1 MTIKWEA
8 FFTFLPVSSNKMCKA
23 LEKFALELQNA
34 EINGFA
40 IMKFDNLRVVAKVCS
55 GKVLTDF
62 VSVAGVKTSLAGAQN
77 AFVLLFKIKH

>member
-1 MTIKWEA
+1 MQI
-8 FFTFLPVSSNKMCKA
+8 
-23 LEKFALELQNA
+23 
-34 EINGFA
+34 INDFA

-77 AFVLLFKIKH
+77 VLFCFSTSNTRWHSSPFLAGFLTYLVKINTDT